1 MKDFSIIIAINLVI
15 GFSIPSIDISAHIG
29 GLIVGFVG
37 GFVLSKDPKWIW
49 GYNSAMVLLILAIAA
64 YLPDHY
70 AQILF

>member
-1 MKDFSIIIAINLVI
+1 VINLVI
-15 GFSIPSIDISAHIG
+15 GLSIPSIDVSAHIG

-49 GYNSAMVLLILAIAA
+49 GYSTAMVLLILAITS

-70 AQILF
+70 AEILF